1 MNLAIL
7 SFLSYT
13 WFFTATVVVRTLKW
27 QISFVPRQSERAQNV
42 RMNPKHIPIGGKRWK
57 SLFKSPSRGTTTA
70 ITVVVPG
77 LYQQMIWRSLIPQ
90 DTVQDC
96 SHNFFPNITYDAHF
110 SDFMYPTM
118 YAHKV
123 LKIITKSIFVFS

>member
-1 MNLAIL
+1 MTD
-7 SFLSYT
+7 FLRSPPI
-13 WFFTATVVVRTLKW
+13 RM
-27 QISFVPRQSERAQNV
+27 SSECQNE
-42 RMNPKHIPIGGKRWK
+42 PKAHSDWRETIKK